1 MPLTKVHK
9 QETRARILEQA
20 IFLFS
25 TKGFDQVS
33 IDELMSC
40 AGLTRGGF
48 YAHFKNKN
56 ELYVEAI
63 LNGVR
68 KSAIATNYLKVVD
81 DNQVLNELVRN
92 YLAQVSTVTGP
103 SACPLAFLVT
113 DVANREAEVRDAYT
127 ISFKGLVKILN
138 RIIAIEDEPKREAIA
153 RSIAT
158 LMIGGVAVGRAL
170 NDPQASQELID
181 ACYKIAGML
190 AASA

>member
-9 QETRARILEQA
+9 QETRERILEQA
-20 IFLFS
+20 VLLFS

-33 IDELMSC
+33 INELMSR

-68 KSAIATNYLKVVD
+68 KSAIAKNYHKVVD
-81 DNQVLNELVRN
+81 DNQALDEIVRN
-92 YLAQVSTVTGP
+92 YLAQVSTVKGP
-103 SACPLAFLVT
+103 SPCPLAFLVT
-113 DVANREAEVRDAYT
+113 DVANRETEVREAYT
-127 ISFKGLVKILN
+127 ISFKGLVKMLS
-138 RIIAIEDEPKREAIA
+138 RIIAIQDESKREAIS

-170 NDPQASQELID
+170 NDPQASQELVD
-181 ACYKIAGML
+181 ACYNIAGML